1 MAKTVKAVFVKKQY
15 SLNIEVLGEGTVEK
29 KVIKQGL
36 KSDYNSGS
44 IIELTAKSD
53 NGWKFVKWDG
63 DAKSFQNKIQ
73 ITVNK
78 KINLIVEFANT
89 NQDFG
94 YNKNTIIQGYGV
106 VWGMDV
112 LGVDEIIF
120 TER

>member
-1 MAKTVKAVFVKKQY
+1 M
-15 SLNIEVLGEGTVEK
+15 NIEVLGEGTVEK

-78 KINLIVEFANT
+78 KINLIVEFC
-89 NQDFG
+89 
-94 YNKNTIIQGYGV
+94 
-106 VWGMDV
+106 
-112 LGVDEIIF
+112 
-120 TER
+120 